1 MQAAQDGGCPVS
13 EQHIYQGDFTIE
25 GAYAA
30 AKRMLESDDRP
41 QAVLTSNNLT
51 SLGFLKAV
59 TEKGMQIGRDIA
71 VIGIDHIPEL
81 DILNYGFSCV
91 ARDTVQMGRLA
102 MQVLLERMQ
111 NPDKQRPICMIPHR
125 LILKGSEKMDG

>member
-1 MQAAQDGGCPVS
+1 
-13 EQHIYQGDFTIE
+13 
-25 GAYAA
+25 
-30 AKRMLESDDRP
+30 
-41 QAVLTSNNLT
+41 
-51 SLGFLKAV
+51 
-59 TEKGMQIGRDIA
+59 MQIGRDIA

-91 ARDTVQMGRLA
+91 ARNTVQMGRLA

-111 NPDKQRPICMIPHR
+111 NPDKQRQICMIPHQ